1 MSAYPP
7 PNENLP
13 IFNPLDFQR
22 PNIPLTIDDAKDYFL
37 EYPTA
42 QGEET
47 LSSIIVNGASTFNDT
62 AGINDTLTIN
72 QPTSTL
78 NSLSLIN
85 DNPGYSITATARTNP
100 GTAGVFTLSSS
111 SLNGKENVV
120 VDTGDCVLAGGITD
134 TTGALT
140 LVPRN
145 QQRGQGIR
153 LQYDENQLY
162 GITKLLNGGTSTDPA
177 GNNGELVFPDGTS
190 QTTAFNS
197 SLYAP
202 LNSPAFT
209 GNPTAPTQSQG
220 DNSTKLATTNYVDTA
235 VGGGGSVHYTY
246 SELIVFNGTA
256 GSFIN
261 ITIPA
266 GTIKCDVMTF
276 GRGGAAGQTNAFGSY
291 AVNGG
296 SGGGASMVCAYGVP
310 INSNSTLQFY
320 WNSGYGQSGN
330 AYVMLNN
337 GTGSPSGLPLGT
349 AYNGEDGGAG
359 QSSGSGTAGQAGG
372 TPAYQPLFPSSKF
385 DGTAGLAGGSLA
397 FPNSFVPVG
406 GSQPTRGGREEYIDG
421 KNGGP
426 GMGQRYSAFNQAGY
440 QPYWYSASSHI
451 DTGSVRITWY
461 ITQ

>member
-62 AGINDTLTIN
+62 ADINDSLTIN

-153 LQYDENQLY
+153 LQYDENQLF
-162 GITKLLNGGTSTDPA
+162 GITKLLDGGTSTDPA
-177 GNNGELVFPDGTS
+177 GNPGQLVFPDATI

-197 SLYAP
+197 ALYAP
-202 LNSPAFT
+202 INSPAFT
-209 GNPTAPTQSQG
+209 GNPTAPTQTQG

-246 SELIVFNGTA
+246 TQLFTNGSSGT
-256 GSFIN
+256 SVS
-261 ITIPA
+261 ITIP
-266 GTIKCDVMTF
+266 TNCVKCDVLTF
-276 GRGGAAGQTNAFGSY
+276 GRGGSAGQTNAFGSY
-291 AVNGG
+291 SVNGG
-296 SGGGASMVCAYGVP
+296 SGGGASMCGAFGVP
-310 INSNSTLQFY
+310 INSLSTLDLF
-320 WNSGYGQSGN
+320 WTSGGGASGN

-349 AYNGEDGGAG
+349 AYNGGDGGAG
-359 QSSGSGTAGQAGG
+359 QGSGTGVAGVGATSVATQPKFPSISFDGTDGQAGG
-372 TPAYQPLFPSSKF
+372 S
-385 DGTAGLAGGSLA
+385 AG
-397 FPNSFVPVG
+397 FPNSNIPNG
-406 GSQPTRGGREEYIDG
+406 GSQPVNVGKQEYIG
-421 KNGGP
+421 GSQGGP
-426 GMGQRYSAFNQAGY
+426 GIGQKYSAFNDPSVSPSFYYPASPHLNAG
-440 QPYWYSASSHI
+440 SCL
-451 DTGSVRITWY
+451 ITWY
-461 ITQ
+461 IKQ